1 MRSIFAEAV
10 GHLIG
15 GHEASTVDE
24 IQDRIIQVI
33 NVPGVS
39 QGTSLWQW
47 FVNLE
52 FMPSQKA
59 FRLHMDPNMS
69 MSEAEALKASL
80 MRDYPETR
88 MTMPATKLDPSLG
101 DPPGLAYAAMDTGPD
116 ETILYIIPVE
126 RALEDAARRLQ
137 QGVPA

>member
-1 MRSIFAEAV
+1 MRSIFAEAAS
-10 GHLIG
+10 HLIG

-39 QGTSLWQW
+39 QGKSLWQW

-69 MSEAEALKASL
+69 LSEAESLKASL

-88 MTMPATKLDPSLG
+88 MTIPATKLDPSLG
-101 DPPGLAYAAMDTGPD
+101 DPGLAYAAMDTGPD
-116 ETILYIIPVE
+116 ETILFIIPVE
-126 RALEDAARRLQ
+126 QALEAAAKRLQ